1 MDMKVMVMAG
11 GTGGHVFPALA
22 VADELRQR
30 GAAISWLGAPDS
42 FESRTVT
49 KHGYDLDLVHIQ
61 GLRGK
66 GVLRWITAPFKL
78 VRAMFEAGI
87 IIRRRR
93 PSLVVGM
100 GGFVSGPGGL
110 VAKLLGVPLV
120 IHEQNALPG
129 MTNRWLAKVAIR
141 VMEAFPGSFRN
152 LSGVITTGNPVRQD
166 ILQRFKLPRK
176 IKTIEKQLKLL
187 VIGGSLGAKILNEI
201 VPESMAKIPV
211 EMRPEVTHQAGRNKD
226 VETVSRY
233 KSVNV
238 EAKVQPFL
246 SDMADAYADADLVV
260 CRAGA
265 LTIAELAAVGMPSIL
280 VPFPHA
286 VDDHQTFNARY
297 LSDAGAAV
305 LLNQSSLDS
314 DMLAKEIMRLLEDQ
328 KLLLKMSQRAK
339 ELALPDATVR
349 VADVCEEVIA
359 NDKR

>member
-1 MDMKVMVMAG
+1 MDTKVMVMAG

-22 VADELRQR
+22 VADELKQR
-30 GAAISWLGAPDS
+30 GAAISWLGAPNS
-42 FESRTVT
+42 FESRTVPE
-49 KHGYDLDLVHIQ
+49 HGYDLDLVHIQ

-66 GVLRWITAPFKL
+66 GVLRWFTAPFKL
-78 VRAMFEAGI
+78 IRAMVEAGI
-87 IIRRRR
+87 IIRRRH
-93 PSLVVGM
+93 PSLVIGM

-129 MTNRWLAKVAIR
+129 MTNRWLAKVATR

-152 LSGVITTGNPVRQD
+152 SSGAVTTGNPVRQE
-166 ILQRFKLPRK
+166 ILQRFTLPPQV
-176 IKTIEKQLKLL
+176 KTKGTPFRLL
-187 VIGGSLGAKILNEI
+187 IIGGSLGAKILNEI
-201 VPESMAKIPV
+201 VPESMANIPV
-211 EMRPEVTHQAGRNKD
+211 EIRPKVIHQAGRDKD
-226 VETVSRY
+226 VETIARY
-233 KSVNV
+233 ESVNV

-265 LTIAELAAVGMPSIL
+265 LTIAELAAAGMPSIL

-305 LLNQSSLDS
+305 LLDQSSLDP
-314 DMLAKEIMRLLEDQ
+314 DVLAKEVTRLLGDRE
-328 KLLLKMSQRAK
+328 LLLKMSQRAK
-339 ELALPDATVR
+339 KLALPDATKR

-359 NDKR
+359 NDR